1 MSVSSKLNRSLAGG
15 IVKRQGNGNGRL
27 WRAWEGR
34 KRKEKR
40 VIFRIGLSIKNI

>member
-1 MSVSSKLNRSLAGG
+1 MSVSSTLSRSLAGG
-15 IVKRQGNGNGRL
+15 IVKRQDNGDGRL

-40 VIFRIGLSIKNI
+40 WVKYKNI